1 MDGQVDPTYKTLPA
15 TNGRSTEKGEKGA
28 FFNLL
33 KTTL

>member
-15 TNGRSTEKGEKGA
+15 ITGRSTEKGEKGA